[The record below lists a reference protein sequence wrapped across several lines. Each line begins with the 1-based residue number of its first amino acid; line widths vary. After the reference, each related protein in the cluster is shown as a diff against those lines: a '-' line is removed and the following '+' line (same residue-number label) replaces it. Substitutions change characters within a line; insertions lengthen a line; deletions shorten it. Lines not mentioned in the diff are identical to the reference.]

1 MILLILA
8 KEQKKTHEIIA
19 SLESQILGAMNSL
32 SELEKRKRKDNT
44 IKDIKTLFGLRK
56 EVDNSATKDIR
67 IFLD

>member
-32 SELEKRKRKDNT
+32 SESEKRKRKDNT

-56 EVDNSATKDIR
+56 EVDNSATKNIR

>member
-32 SELEKRKRKDNT
+32 SESEKRKRKDNT

>member
-8 KEQKKTHEIIA
+8 KEEKKTHEIIA

-32 SELEKRKRKDNT
+32 SESEKRKRKDNT

>member
-8 KEQKKTHEIIA
+8 KEQKKAHEIIA

-32 SELEKRKRKDNT
+32 SESEKRKRKDNT